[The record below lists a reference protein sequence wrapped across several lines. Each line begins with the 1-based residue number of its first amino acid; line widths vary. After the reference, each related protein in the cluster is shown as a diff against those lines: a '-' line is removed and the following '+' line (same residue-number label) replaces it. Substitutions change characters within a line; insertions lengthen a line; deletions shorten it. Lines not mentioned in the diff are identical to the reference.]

1 VLIAQGYQDLTGQ
14 IIRSV
19 MKLVEE
25 LESALSNLAKL
36 SGDVVE
42 HATLGE
48 GPSAGHGP
56 TVPGVSKGE
65 VASGQTDVDALLS
78 GLGM

>member
-1 VLIAQGYQDLTGQ
+1 
-14 IIRSV
+14 

-42 HATLGE
+42 HATLGDS
-48 GPSAGHGP
+48 PSAGHGP